1 MDVRDFYLLFALV
14 ACLTVDCTLAQELVY
29 TIQEEL
35 PENILIGSI
44 PRDLNISAGGAD
56 LIYRLVS
63 KAGEVP
69 LLRVSSG
76 TGDIYTGSQRVDR
89 ERLCA
94 GESGSSECS
103 FEIEVVILPND
114 YFRLVKVKLVVRDVN
129 DNAPMFP
136 SPVINIS
143 IPENTLPNSRFPIPS
158 ASDPDTGANGVQ
170 RYQLLDGQSV
180 LGLDVVESPEGE
192 KWPQLIVQRGLDRE
206 QKDTYV
212 MKIKVQDGGE
222 PPKSSTAILQVT
234 VSDVN
239 DNRPVFRESQLE
251 VQLPEDSPLGTS
263 VIQLHATDAD
273 VGSNAEL
280 RYLFSPQTPAAVRR
294 YFALD
299 PSLGLIT
306 VQRPLD
312 REDVSLHK
320 MTVLATDGSSSPA
333 RATVTV
339 NVTDVNDNPP
349 GIDIR
354 YIISPVNGSVHLSEK
369 DPVNTK
375 IALITVSDRDTDVN
389 GKVVCYIEKE
399 VPFHLKAVYDNQYLL
414 ETSSFLDYESTNQY
428 SFRIVASDAGKPSL
442 NQSALVRVKLEDEN
456 DNPPVFSQ
464 PVIELA
470 VPENNHRG
478 LYLTTVSATDDDSG
492 KNAEIVYQLGPNA
505 SFFDLDRKTGVLTA
519 SRVFDR
525 EEQER
530 YIFTVTARDSG
541 NPPLQSQA
549 AVIVTVLDENDNN
562 PKFTHNHFQFFVSE
576 NLPKYS
582 TVGVITVTDLDAGAN
597 AEVMASVVGDNA
609 NFILDPLSGVI
620 RSNVSFDR
628 EQQSSYT
635 FEVKA
640 VDRGRPVRTSIAK
653 VTINVID
660 VNDNSPVVIY
670 PPSNSSFKLVPLS
683 AIPGSVVAEVFAV
696 DVDTGMNAELKY
708 SIVSGNNKGL
718 FRIDPVTGNI
728 TLEEKPTT
736 VDQGLHRL
744 VVNISDLGYP
754 KPLHTLVLVYLY
766 VNDTVNNA
774 SYVYELIR
782 RTMETPLDK
791 NIGDGTQPWQNEDYL
806 TIMIAIVAGAMV
818 VIVVIFVTI
827 LVRCRQSSRFKTTQ
841 RNKQG
846 AEWMSPNQECKQ
858 NKKKKRKKRKSPKS
872 SLLNFV
878 TIEES
883 KPDDPAHEPI
893 NGTITLPAELE
904 EQTIGRFDWGSTPP
918 TTFKPNSPDLAR
930 HYKSGSPQPSF
941 HLKPDTPISAKKHHV
956 IQELPLDNTFVGGC
970 DTLSKRSS
978 TSSDHFSASECS
990 SQGGFKTKGPLHTR
1004 QSHRRVTF
1012 HLPDG
1017 SQESCSDSGLGDHE
1031 PVSGGT
1037 LISHP
1042 LPLVQP
1048 QDEFYEQASPDKRTE
1063 ADGNSDPNSMY
1074 TSSSSNNL
1082 SRISTGGKQTK
1093 MVSTVAKLQKVKFST
1108 LAMQMLV
1115 KQFTRLQRI
1124 FLATNPKM
1132 HTSEGHQRG
1141 WDVITVK
1148 VNKISKV
1155 ARTAEDCQKHI
1166 NDLRLGARQKV
1177 AFNKKRGTV
1186 QHRDVAK
1193 QKVLTWEEEKVAP
1206 IVHLVKHGPDASS
1219 DSSDSGDCCTSK
1231 ALTSEQQKTT
1241 EIMEEK
1247 MPTRHQEPRVGMEGA
1262 VTDKLQQA
1270 SYGEQKEDCTGGQWK
1285 TAAYM
1290 KVPSS
1295 EKSEQRG
1302 TCPLETTG
1310 AVNSSIPSHSQSAH
1324 GEELCPICRRLDTLV
1339 STVQRGFNHIHRDIN
1354 TLQNTSQYRGARL
1367 SQNVMSLIGAMHTLV
1382 RLHHFST
1389 LPRRDV
1395 AIQTSIMLTGRHLGE
1410 NVGVASSDTTTVT
1423 SNNVTTLNNTGP
1435 TSSDS
1440 VMTSN
1445 ETGVA
1450 SSDTGVASNDTV
1462 IEVSVDP
1469 DGDSAESMSIEESSQ
1484 NSSDSDW

>member
-1 MDVRDFYLLFALV
+1 MMELRDFYLLFALF
-14 ACLTVDCTLAQELVY
+14 ACLTVDSALAQELVY

-44 PRDLNISAGGAD
+44 PRDLNISAGGGAD

-89 ERLCA
+89 EKLCPGGGGGGGG
-94 GESGSSECS
+94 GEGEPGECS

-114 YFRLVKVKLVVRDVN
+114 HFRLVKVKLVVRDVN

-143 IPENTLPNSRFPIPS
+143 IPENTLPNSRFPVPS
-158 ASDPDTGANGVQ
+158 ASDPDAGANGVQ

-192 KWPQLIVQRGLDRE
+192 KWPQLVVQRGLDRE

-212 MKIKVQDGGE
+212 MKIKVEDGGV
-222 PPKSSTAILQVT
+222 PAKSSTAILQVT

-251 VQLPEDSPLGTS
+251 VQLPEDSPPGTS

-280 RYLFSPQTPAAVRR
+280 RYLFSAQTPAAVRR
-294 YFALD
+294 SFALD

-349 GIDIR
+349 AIDIR
-354 YIISPVNGSVHLSEK
+354 YIISPVNGTVHLSEK

-414 ETSSFLDYESTNQY
+414 ETSSFLDYEGTNQY
-428 SFRIVASDAGKPSL
+428 AFRIVASDAGKPSL
-442 NQSALVRVKLEDEN
+442 NQSALVRVRLEDEN

-478 LYLTTVSATDDDSG
+478 LYLTTISATDDDSG

-728 TLEEKPTT
+728 TLEEKPTA

-827 LVRCRQSSRFKTTQ
+827 LVRCRQSSRFKATQ

-1004 QSHRRVTF
+1004 Q
-1012 HLPDG
+1012 
-1017 SQESCSDSGLGDHE
+1017 
-1031 PVSGGT
+1031 
-1037 LISHP
+1037 
-1042 LPLVQP
+1042 P

-1074 TSSSSNNL
+1074 TSSSSNNM

-1115 KQFTRLQRI
+1115 KHFTRLQRI

-1132 HTSEGHQRG
+1132 HTSEGHRRG
-1141 WDVITVK
+1141 WDVIVVK

-1155 ARTAEDCQKHI
+1155 ARTTEDCQKRI

-1206 IVHLVKHGPDASS
+1206 IVHLVEHGPDASS

-1231 ALTSEQQKTT
+1231 PLRSEQQQTT
-1241 EIMEEK
+1241 VIMEEEK
-1247 MPTRHQEPRVGMEGA
+1247 MPSQHQEPRVAMEGA
-1262 VTDKLQQA
+1262 VTDKVQQG

-1285 TAAYM
+1285 AAAYM
-1290 KVPSS
+1290 KVPPS
-1295 EKSEQRG
+1295 EKSEQR
-1302 TCPLETTG
+1302 ETYQPDATG
-1310 AVNSSIPSHSQSAH
+1310 AVNSSFPSHTQSAH

-1354 TLQNTSQYRGARL
+1354 TLQNASQYRGARL

-1395 AIQTSIMLTGRHLGE
+1395 AIQTSMLTGRHLGE
-1410 NVGVASSDTTTVT
+1410 NVGAASSDTTTV
-1423 SNNVTTLNNTGP
+1423 SSDNVTTLNNTPP
-1435 TSSDS
+1435 TSSDT
-1440 VMTSN
+1440 VVASN
-1445 ETGVA
+1445 ETGAA
-1450 SSDTGVASNDTV
+1450 SSDTGVTSNDTV